1 MSPLQPWGF
10 EGVYGYAAGTATGT
24 VDVPTDARLRRVSV
38 VAGTASAATVTIG
51 GGNTITVP
59 AGYAFDDEIVGEATN
74 KDVVIAGGP
83 LQAYYIAWVS

>member
-10 EGVYGYAAGTATGT
+10 EGVYGYAAGTGTAT

-38 VAGTASAATVTIG
+38 VAGTAALSTVTIG
-51 GGNTITVP
+51 GGGAITIP

-74 KDVVIAGGP
+74 KDVVIAGGSP
-83 LQAYYIAWVS
+83 QAYYVAWVS